1 LPTVP
6 EPVTEI
12 TTSLMNI
19 LERLEKLPIEKIGA
33 DLSATVRNANRLM
46 GSEDLLAAVGA
57 LRTSLDQLQQFTAE
71 LNRSIGPGFSDVIE
85 QARLAMQS
93 GQKALSAAE
102 GMLSADSPVGDQL
115 NETLRE
121 MAKAARAI
129 SALADLLERNP
140 QALIYGK
147 GADE

>member
-1 LPTVP
+1 
-6 EPVTEI
+6 
-12 TTSLMNI
+12 
-19 LERLEKLPIEKIGA
+19 
-33 DLSATVRNANRLM
+33 M

-57 LRTSLDQLQQFTAE
+57 LRTSLDQLQTFTAE
-71 LNRSIGPGFSDVIE
+71 LNNSIGPGFSDVIE
-85 QARLAMQS
+85 QSRRAMQS

-121 MAKAARAI
+121 LAKAARAI